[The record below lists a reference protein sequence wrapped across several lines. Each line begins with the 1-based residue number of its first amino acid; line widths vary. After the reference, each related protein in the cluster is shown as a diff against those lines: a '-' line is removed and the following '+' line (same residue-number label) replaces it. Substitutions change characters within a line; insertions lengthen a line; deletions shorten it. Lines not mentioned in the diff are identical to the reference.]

1 MRRIIQKY
9 QEGGVVQS
17 APGPVVATGIP
28 QGGHAKQAIADYMA
42 GKSLGGPLSYVAGQS
57 NVPDYRALAD
67 SRRKL
72 RESLAASGLDAAT
85 QSSIVNEADTL
96 NVDSSA
102 GNKGGTDYT
111 TYGGHKDVAHQN
123 VDEAFDNYAQILSET
138 KPLSPLQVSPVTVTG
153 SKDGVST
160 GTWNGYGAGEATA
173 AVLTPKDVREANPGY
188 NAEMAATNIYN
199 TDVTGRSDSLGG
211 ETISPAEQYARSM
224 LAAGVKGVGGGY
236 NQNDPTT
243 GFTGAVKD
251 VYGNITSGLN
261 NAIANNALLSLL
273 PGATLASS
281 LAAPISTYTPVTVKQ
296 KDDRDDFHKQ
306 MMAEA
311 SLARDN
317 KKANESAGWYSA
329 VGNTGGE
336 VSHNNIGNNPPAGP
350 IGPRVQTYNNGS
362 AGGVAVA
369 KSGLRE
375 DEIRQ
380 RQLMQARMP
389 QVEASPLSA
398 IGSKLA
404 MGAVDKGIGSAASSM
419 AAKEGLVGTLGNAL
433 GGSAVTGAATGA
445 AGTGL
450 MAALGP
456 IGIGIGLGKLFGLFN
471 DGGKVPC
478 SCGKTSCKC
487 AKEMKSPLSGE

>member
-9 QEGGVVQS
+9 NEGS
-17 APGPVVATGIP
+17 PGAVGPAVATGIP
-28 QGGHAKQAIADYMA
+28 QGGHAAAAIQSYLSGQTA
-42 GKSLGGPLSYVAGQS
+42 GPLSYTAGQS
-57 NVPDYRALAD
+57 AIPDYRALAA

-96 NVDSSA
+96 NVNSSA

-123 VDEAFDNYAQILSET
+123 VDEAFKE
-138 KPLSPLQVSPVTVTG
+138 G
-153 SKDGVST
+153 
-160 GTWNGYGAGEATA
+160 GA
-173 AVLTPKDVREANPGY
+173 GY
-188 NAEMAATNIYN
+188 NAEMAAANIYN

-211 ETISPAEQYARSM
+211 ETISPSEQYARSM
-224 LAAGVKGVGGGY
+224 LAAGIKGVGGGY

-261 NAIANNALLSLL
+261 NAIADNALLSLL

-281 LAAPISTYTPVTVKQ
+281 LAAPISTYTPVPNNNNNNN
-296 KDDRDDFHKQ
+296 DAHEQ
-306 MMAEA
+306 MMAEV
-311 SLARDN
+311 SLAKEN
-317 KKANESAGWYSA
+317 KKANEEAGWYSA

-350 IGPRVQTYNNGS
+350 IGPRVQSYNNGS
-362 AGGVAVA
+362 IGGVEVA

-380 RQLMQARMP
+380 RQLMQSRMP
-389 QVEASPLSA
+389 QVEASPLSD

-404 MGAVDKGIGSAASSM
+404 MGAIDKGIGSAASSM
-419 AAKEGLVGTLGNAL
+419 AAKEGFVGTLGTAL
-433 GGSAVTGAATGA
+433 GGSAATGA